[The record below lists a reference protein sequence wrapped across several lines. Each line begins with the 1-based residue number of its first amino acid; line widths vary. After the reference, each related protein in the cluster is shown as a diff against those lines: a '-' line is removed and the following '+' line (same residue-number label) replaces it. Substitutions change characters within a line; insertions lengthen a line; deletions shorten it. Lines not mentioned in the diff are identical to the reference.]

1 MLNEQKMSHWN
12 RLMKFS
18 IAADLFLAHLEMAVE
33 RKQRLKHFVLLKSAV
48 VHLLSSFGVRW
59 GVAGVCAQ
67 QLTLLIKD
75 LELQSVA
82 YPLLQAP
89 NKS

>member
-33 RKQRLKHFVLLKSAV
+33 RKQCLKRFVEISSCSFAKRFWSEVGCSRGLHSA
-48 VHLLSSFGVRW
+48 
-59 GVAGVCAQ
+59 AN
-67 QLTLLIKD
+67 TP
-75 LELQSVA
+75 
-82 YPLLQAP
+82 Y
-89 NKS
+89 